1 MVRAI
6 RRAES
11 TTGRRFNVTGA
22 SEVIPLTKK
31 PMLTVLPLL
40 AAMLA
45 TADTTPTPPS
55 PPTGDVLIIAN
66 QGDNT
71 VHLVEAATG
80 RTLAVIPS
88 APAPHEVAVTR
99 DGRWAVATNYG
110 DRTDIGHSLMVIDVS
125 TQTVARIID
134 ISPHRRP
141 HGIAFLPGDSIL
153 AVTSETS
160 RAVVLVD
167 FRAGRVLRAIGTDAQ
182 GTHILAVAGGGE
194 KVYTANVGSGTASE
208 LSLAAGRVT
217 RTFTA
222 GPGSEGAAISPD
234 GTRLWVSSMG
244 LDSTFA
250 FNTATGER
258 VATVATPGHAY
269 RVSLTPDGRH
279 ALVPAPELNLLR
291 VIDTA
296 TLRETIVPLPGMP
309 GGAVVSPDGRTA
321 YVPLMETAQVAV
333 IDLATLAVTRRLPT
347 GAAPDGIAVSTLF
360 RR

>member
-1 MVRAI
+1 
-6 RRAES
+6 
-11 TTGRRFNVTGA
+11 
-22 SEVIPLTKK
+22 
-31 PMLTVLPLL
+31 MLTALPLL

-45 TADTTPTPPS
+45 TADTTPSARPS
-55 PPTGDVLIIAN
+55 PPTGDVLIVAN

-71 VHLVEAATG
+71 VHLVEAGTG

-110 DRTDIGHSLMVIDVS
+110 DRTDIGHALTVIDVS
-125 TQTVARIID
+125 TQTVARSID
-134 ISPHRRP
+134 LAPHRRP

-167 FRAGRVLRAIGTDAQ
+167 FRAGRVLRAVPTDAQ

-208 LSLAAGRVT
+208 LSLAEGRVT
-217 RTFTA
+217 RTYTA
-222 GPGSEGAAISPD
+222 GPGSEGAALSPD
-234 GTRLWVSSMG
+234 GTRLWVASMG

-258 VATVATPGHAY
+258 VATVPTPGHAY
-269 RVSLTPDGRH
+269 RVSITPDGGRL
-279 ALVPAPELNLLR
+279 LVPAPELNLLR

-296 TLRETIVPLPGMP
+296 TLRETTVPLPGMP
-309 GGAVVSPDGRTA
+309 GGAVVSPDGRTV
-321 YVPLMETAQVAV
+321 YVPLMETAEVAV
-333 IDLATLAVTRRLPT
+333 VDLATLAVTRRLPT
-347 GAAPDGIAVSTLF
+347 GAAPDGIAVSTFF

>member
-1 MVRAI
+1 
-6 RRAES
+6 
-11 TTGRRFNVTGA
+11 
-22 SEVIPLTKK
+22 
-31 PMLTVLPLL
+31 MLTVLPLL
-40 AAMLA
+40 AAAMLA
-45 TADTTPTPPS
+45 TAADTTTPARPV
-55 PPTGDVLIIAN
+55 GDVLVIAN

-71 VHLVEAATG
+71 VHLVEAGTG
-80 RTLAVIPS
+80 RTLAAIPS

-99 DGRWAVATNYG
+99 DGRWAVVTNYG

-125 TQTVARIID
+125 TQTVARTID
-134 ISPHRRP
+134 LAPHRRP
-141 HGIAFLPGDSIL
+141 HGIAFLPGDSTL

-167 FRAGRVLRAIGTDAQ
+167 FRAGRVLRAIATDAQ

-208 LSLAAGRVT
+208 VDLAAGRVT
-217 RTFTA
+217 RTFAA

-234 GTRLWVSSMG
+234 GTRLWVASMG

-269 RVSLTPDGRH
+269 RVTLTPDGRR
-279 ALVPAPELNLLR
+279 ALIPAPEQNLLR
-291 VIDTA
+291 VVDTA
-296 TLRETIVPLPGMP
+296 TLRETTVALPGMP
-309 GGAVVSPDGRTA
+309 GGAVVSPDGRTV

-333 IDLATLAVTRRLPT
+333 IDLATLAVTRHLPT
-347 GAAPDGIAVSTLF
+347 GAAPDGIAVSTFF

>member
-1 MVRAI
+1 
-6 RRAES
+6 
-11 TTGRRFNVTGA
+11 
-22 SEVIPLTKK
+22 
-31 PMLTVLPLL
+31 MLTVLPLL
-40 AAMLA
+40 AAAMLA
-45 TADTTPTPPS
+45 TPDTTPPARPA
-55 PPTGDVLIIAN
+55 GDVLVIAN

-71 VHLVEAATG
+71 VHLVEAGTG
-80 RTLAVIPS
+80 RTLAAIPS

-99 DGRWAVATNYG
+99 DGRWAVVTNYG

-134 ISPHRRP
+134 LSPHRRP
-141 HGIAFLPGDSIL
+141 HGIAFLPGDSTL

-208 LSLAAGRVT
+208 IDLAAGRVT
-217 RTFTA
+217 RTFAA
-222 GPGSEGAAISPD
+222 GPGSEGAALSPN
-234 GTRLWVSSMG
+234 GTRLWVASMG

-250 FNTATGER
+250 FNTSTGER

-269 RVSLTPDGRH
+269 RVTLTPDGRR
-279 ALVPAPELNLLR
+279 ALIPAPEQNLLR
-291 VIDTA
+291 VVDTA
-296 TLRETIVPLPGMP
+296 TLRETTVSLPGMP
-309 GGAVVSPDGRTA
+309 GGAVVAPGGRTV

-333 IDLATLAVTRRLPT
+333 VDLATLAVTRHLPT
-347 GAAPDGIAVSTLF
+347 GAAPDGIAVSTFF